1 MNKHPIAEDVIHAEE
16 EEEKEDDGDS
26 LSFLPRVKS
35 DTGRFGKR
43 LVRESPLVE
52 GIRFF

>member
-1 MNKHPIAEDVIHAEE
+1 MNKHPIAEDVIHAE

-35 DTGRFGKR
+35 DTGLFGKR
-43 LVRESPLVE
+43 LVRESPLGE